1 MRKVFIAEQKTT
13 FGRRRIQLYD
23 CRCNGNVDRET
34 EKKQKRFFSGK
45 KKRQTLK
52 SQIIICEESEE
63 IIATFFGKGK
73 THDAKIYEKSGRLS
87 KEIEIK
93 ADSGYQGLQKKH
105 GKVLIP
111 KKNSKL
117 KKLTK
122 EEKRANRELARK
134 RVKVENVIRRLKIF
148 RILGERYR
156 NRRKRLG
163 LRFNLIS
170 GIYNTNSK

>member
-1 MRKVFIAEQKTT
+1 M
-13 FGRRRIQLYD
+13 
-23 CRCNGNVDRET
+23 
-34 EKKQKRFFSGK
+34 
-45 KKRQTLK
+45 
-52 SQIIICEESEE
+52 
-63 IIATFFGKGK
+63 
-73 THDAKIYEKSGRLS
+73 YEKSGVRLS

-117 KKLTK
+117 RKLTK
-122 EEKRANRELARK
+122 EERRANRELASK

-148 RILGERYR
+148 RILGEKYR

-170 GIYNTNSK
+170 GIHNYELKAKKP